1 MFASDYAEIYLHLPA
16 MLYGDQ
22 VVQAPIDKYLNAG
35 ITGKKDAN
43 PHPMD
48 YRANRAIAEKD
59 KLLWEIK
66 KDLKIKGHI
75 PPMFEIEGFAFKLL
89 DVVMPFFGKGSPSNL
104 MDVFWLAS
112 KYKRVTAAT
121 VRDYST
127 KYLGLDC
134 NGFAGNF
141 WGINPSSPIE
151 KYDVNRRKDFSE
163 IAAGD
168 AIIFYRSNTTSRPF
182 HIALVDKVLE
192 RSIGKTLRFDI
203 TQSSGLETGVKT
215 DFKEWNLTQN
225 AKGHVLQKTGGYDAY
240 FVAGPAKNSPRG
252 LQWSVSDA

>member
-1 MFASDYAEIYLHLPA
+1 MFASEYAENYLNLPA

-22 VVQAPIDKYLNAG
+22 VYIVPIDKYLNAG
-35 ITGKKDAN
+35 ITGKNDPK

-59 KLLWEIK
+59 KLLWDIK
-66 KDLKIKGHI
+66 QDLKIKGHI
-75 PPMFEIEGFAFKLL
+75 PPMFEVEGYAFKLL

-112 KYKRVTAAT
+112 KYKRVTPGT
-121 VRDYST
+121 TRDYSS

-141 WGINPSSPIE
+141 WGINPSTPIE
-151 KYDVNRRKDFSE
+151 AYDVNRRKEYTD

-168 AIIFYRSNTTSRPF
+168 AIIFYRSNTNYKPF
-182 HIALVDKVLE
+182 HIALVDKVID
-192 RSIGKTLRFDI
+192 RPIGNALRFDI

-215 DFKEWNLTQN
+215 DFKEWNLSKN
-225 AKGHVLQKTGGYDAY
+225 AKGHVLLKTGGFDAY
-240 FVAGPAKNSPRG
+240 IVAGPAKGDPRG
-252 LQWSVSDA
+252 LQWTVSDA